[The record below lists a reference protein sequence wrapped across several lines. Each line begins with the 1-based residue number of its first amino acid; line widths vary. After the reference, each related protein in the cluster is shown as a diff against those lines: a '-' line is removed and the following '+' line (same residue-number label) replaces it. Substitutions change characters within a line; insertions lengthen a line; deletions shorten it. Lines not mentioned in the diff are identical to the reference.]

1 MSDVDQTRKDGFRPD
16 IEGMRGIAV
25 LLVVL
30 FHSGVPGF
38 SGGFIGVDV
47 FFALSG
53 YLITGIILNEIT
65 RRGKLSFRNFYARR
79 ARRLLP
85 AAGVVVVS
93 TLLLTLLMYSPL
105 ELAKYA
111 KWASYTSLYAS
122 NYMFLRDASNYFA
135 SDVSTNPY
143 LHTWSLAVEEQFYL
157 LWPGLIALTLIATKA
172 RRHLAAVLLV
182 LSAASL
188 ATCIWLTNYRAPW
201 AFFSLPTRAW
211 EFGLGGL
218 GCMLPAQALVRRK
231 KLVTATGWLGFAAVL
246 AGAFLFTPQT
256 AFPGFSAMLPVL
268 GTIAILL
275 AWVSGL
281 SSGPIALLG
290 IGPLQYLG
298 RLSYSWYLWHWPLLL
313 LASLRFPDITWW
325 GKLLAS
331 FVSLVLA
338 HGTFVSLEKPV
349 RFHPFLVARPA
360 LSLCLAPLVAVAGVT
375 ASVLCQ
381 RVARHELASE
391 PQSSFWAAANDRRV
405 LFDAHC
411 LTASG
416 KTRLAECTYGDR
428 SSDAVIVL
436 FGDSHAEH
444 WFPAVDRIALEN
456 HWRLL
461 TLLKSSCPAAD
472 VKSFNVSLKREDTE
486 CVQWRQAALARIA
499 GLHPHLVV
507 VSESDSPVAD
517 PARKMQSH
525 AISPDEWQRG
535 LRSTVSY
542 LDSRDLRTIVIADV
556 PRPEFDVPTCLSR
569 AAARNRP
576 VEDCNVPRA
585 AAFNEDARR
594 AERAAVSGLN
604 NTRFVDLANQ
614 FCTNQT
620 CPTLVEGQVVFRDGD
635 HLTSSFSRSLAPVL
649 KHEIDG
655 IGNVVAERISVPG
668 SAY

>member
-1 MSDVDQTRKDGFRPD
+1 
-16 IEGMRGIAV
+16 MRGIAV

-38 SGGFIGVDV
+38 GGGFIGVDV

-53 YLITGIILNEIT
+53 YLITGIILNEIAK
-65 RRGKLSFRNFYARR
+65 RGKLSFQNFYARR

-85 AAGVVVVS
+85 AAGLVVVS
-93 TLLLTLLMYSPL
+93 TLLLILLMYSPL

-122 NYMFLRDASNYFA
+122 NFAFMRSASNYFA

-157 LWPGLIALTLIATKA
+157 FWPGLIVLTLMATKA
-172 RRHLAAVLLV
+172 RRHLATVLV
-182 LSAASL
+182 VMSAASL
-188 ATCIWLTNYRAPW
+188 VLCVWLTHYRAPW

-218 GCMLPAQALVRRK
+218 GCMVPAELLSRRRNLV
-231 KLVTATGWLGFAAVL
+231 VVTGWLGFVAVL
-246 AGAFLFTPQT
+246 AGAFLFMPQT
-256 AFPGFSAMLPVL
+256 AFPGFSALLPVV

-275 AWVSGL
+275 AWFSEHRW
-281 SSGPIALLG
+281 GPIAVLG
-290 IGPLQYLG
+290 IEPLQYLG
-298 RLSYSWYLWHWPLLL
+298 RLSYSWYLWHWPILL
-313 LASLRFPDITWW
+313 LATLRFPEITWW
-325 GKLLAS
+325 GKLMAS
-331 FVSLVLA
+331 LVALVLA
-338 HGTFVSLEKPV
+338 HVTFVTLEKPV
-349 RFHPFLVARPA
+349 RFLPFLVTRPA
-360 LSLCLAPLVAVAGVT
+360 LSLCLAPLVAAAGIT

-381 RVARHELASE
+381 RIARHELASE

-416 KTRLAECTYGDR
+416 STRLAECTYGDR
-428 SSDAVIVL
+428 SSDTIIVL

-444 WFPAVDRIALEN
+444 WFPAVDLIAMEN

-472 VKSFNVSLKREDTE
+472 VTVFNVSLKRDDTE
-486 CVQWRQAALARIA
+486 CVLWRKAALARIA
-499 GLHPHLVV
+499 TLHPHLVA
-507 VSESDSPVAD
+507 VSEADSPVAD
-517 PARKMQSH
+517 PARGIRSH
-525 AISPDEWQRG
+525 SISADEWQRG

-542 LDSRDLRTIVIADV
+542 LDSRDLKTIVIADV

-569 AAARNRP
+569 AAAQSRS
-576 VEDCNVPRA
+576 VQDCNVSRS

-594 AERAAVSGLN
+594 AERAAITGLN
-604 NTRFVDLANQ
+604 NTRLVDLADQ
-614 FCTNQT
+614 FCPNQT
-620 CPTLVEGQVVFRDGD
+620 CPTLVEGQVVFRDGN

-649 KHEIDG
+649 QHEIDKM
-655 IGNVVAERISVPG
+655 GNLVAHRLSVAG
-668 SAY
+668 DAY